1 MTEDLGQLD
10 ALGREV
16 SGALDAYTF
25 ERDLAV
31 ETARRNFLRA
41 ELNEPS
47 AAPLGVRI
55 IALTAVGL
63 VLLGCLA
70 LFVGRTSPLAFTA
83 DGTSTTTETWIA
95 ASAARPV
102 ALEFS
107 DGTVLRVEPSSRARV
122 VAVDERGASIALENG
137 ALHADVVHASQ
148 SAWRV
153 IAGPLTVR
161 VTGTRFALRW
171 SASTEEFSV
180 SVEQGSISVT
190 GPGLQRPQ
198 TVVAGETL
206 QVFVAE
212 KRFELANG
220 AAAAQT
226 AAPSPPPSVTAD
238 PFEPPRKADPAAV
251 ASGPSAAA
259 ATSVAK
265 PRDDWRELA
274 RRGLLRKAFAAAEA
288 ADFDVACRTAS
299 AAELLQLGDAA
310 RLSDRPDRAKQALL
324 GLRARYPS
332 DPRRSAAAFA
342 LGKVAFDQTRSYAQ
356 AAEWFSTS
364 IREQPSGSLAR
375 EAAGRLIEA
384 YRNGGNSGAAERAA
398 RDYLE
403 RYPDGPH
410 ADVARSVLR

>member
-1 MTEDLGQLD
+1 MTKDRGQLD

-16 SGALDAYTF
+16 RGALDAYTV
-25 ERDLAV
+25 ERELAV
-31 ETARRNFLRA
+31 ETARRKFLRA
-41 ELNEPS
+41 ELNESS
-47 AAPLGVRI
+47 AAPGRVPI
-55 IALTAVGL
+55 IALATAAL
-63 VLLGCLA
+63 VVLAGSA
-70 LFVGRTSPLAFTA
+70 LFVGRPRPLAFTA

-122 VAVDERGASIALENG
+122 VAVDERGASVALENG
-137 ALHADVVHASQ
+137 ALHADVVHTPE

-180 SVEQGSISVT
+180 SVKQGSISVT
-190 GPGLQRPQ
+190 GPALQRAQP
-198 TVVAGETL
+198 VVAGETL
-206 QVFVAE
+206 RVFVAE

-226 AAPSPPPSVTAD
+226 ATPSQPPSATAAPS
-238 PFEPPRKADPAAV
+238 EPPRNAAPQAV
-251 ASGPSAAA
+251 ASGPSAVS
-259 ATSVAK
+259 ATSEAK

-274 RRGLLRKAFAAAEA
+274 RRGLLRRAFAAAEA

-398 RDYLE
+398 RDYLD